1 MKEKPRD
8 LEVSGRKKLK
18 PIHAGP
24 RGSSCT
30 PNEPKSIPE
39 ITLARNIHQ
48 MTVSDQPTSTSRKE
62 HSQKAG
68 KASSVKSAP
77 LVKVPSVGGKLK
89 NLNDIAALILYKR
102 CKNIIIIAGAGIS
115 TASGIPDFRTPG
127 TGLYD
132 NLQQYNIPC
141 PEAIFDI
148 DYFTYNPKPFF
159 SLVKELYPGN
169 YQPNYIHYFVKML
182 HEKGLLLKMYTQNI
196 DGLERKAGIPSEK
209 LVEAHGTFSTASCHS
224 CCKPFPAKIAQEAI
238 MNDKIPRC
246 KACSGIVK
254 PDIVFF
260 GEDLPKRFYRF
271 SKDFVNADLV
281 FIMGTS
287 LEIEPFASIV
297 DSARSY
303 VPRLLLNRDLVGP
316 FKRKPMRNTDVAE
329 LGDLIE
335 NIKRLVGI
343 LGWEEKMD
351 ELIRAHTHPVMN
363 SEQPSTFQ
371 KENVGQSYQAT
382 VLKEVKSK
390 GKTSRNVKPM
400 NNWKIKSETQRTFN
414 TTLAASLKTRETVT
428 SSESSSSSDTESTC
442 SSGY

>member
-1 MKEKPRD
+1 MSSRKQDPNCHGQAPVKSVIPSIAGDEMKEKPRD

-48 MTVSDQPTSTSRKE
+48 MTVSDQPTSTS
-62 HSQKAG
+62 
-68 KASSVKSAP
+68 
-77 LVKVPSVGGKLK
+77 
-89 NLNDIAALILYKR
+89 
-102 CKNIIIIAGAGIS
+102 
-115 TASGIPDFRTPG
+115 RTPG

>member
-1 MKEKPRD
+1 MSPGIWGEGAHFSNYY
-8 LEVSGRKKLK
+8 SGSPL
-18 PIHAGP
+18 PGILWVF
-24 RGSSCT
+24 
-30 PNEPKSIPE
+30 N
-39 ITLARNIHQ
+39 
-48 MTVSDQPTSTSRKE
+48 SRVLLMKE

-224 CCKPFPAKIAQEAI
+224 CCKPFPAKIAQ
-238 MNDKIPRC
+238 
-246 KACSGIVK
+246 
-254 PDIVFF
+254 
-260 GEDLPKRFYRF
+260 
-271 SKDFVNADLV
+271 
-281 FIMGTS
+281 
-287 LEIEPFASIV
+287 IEPFASIV